1 MAKQSI
7 NLGSSANDGGGTTLR
22 AGGDIV
28 NDNFNELYTALGDG
42 SALQIAISGS
52 PSSGDSLVWNGSNF
66 VPTSPT
72 ELGNVVEDTTPQL
85 GGNLDVNAKQ
95 IVSVSNNNIVIAPN
109 GSGSIVLDGQS
120 WPQADGSA
128 NQVLKTDGS
137 GQLSYG
143 NVEAVVNID
152 GATDLTGNTLATTD
166 QLLASDGGSE
176 GRVTLAQLDTL
187 FSGTT
192 QTLTNKTL
200 GSVSNG
206 NIDITPNGSGKV
218 RLDGADG
225 ALVESGSIEL
235 RNSGTQSKIDFFCES
250 SNAHYTRLQSAA
262 HSAYAG
268 NVTLTL
274 PPATDTLVGKATTDT
289 LTNKTISG
297 SGNTLSNIANS
308 SLTNSAVTIG
318 STSLSLGASQTT
330 FAGLASVTSTA
341 FVGGISNTGSAGT
354 TGGITAST
362 SSSGYTADNTN
373 PGTSSAQRA
382 KVSKSIAS
390 GSLTK
395 DGSTSNSFGAV
406 SAVFNSSDTSLN
418 KGTLTFAIKI
428 TPAGG
433 STTSFVPTFASFA
446 VSINFNSIALDP
458 SIVAAFTSG
467 TLTPGSTKTAEY
479 SVEDALT
486 MIDGVRNFTVTVTPS
501 VVIAGTDDNT
511 SYTATVDMF
520 FTAAADRSINIASG
534 SMPEVDVLKATD
546 LMRAPVVSLATK
558 ESINPTNGLVCYDST
573 NDKLQVYTGGNWV
586 NLH

>member
-28 NDNFNELYTALGDG
+28 NDNFNELYTALGNG
-42 SALQIAISGS
+42 TALQISLGS
-52 PSSGDSLVWNGSNF
+52 PSTGDVLTYNGSIFTTATPSTLSNI
-66 VPTSPT
+66 
-72 ELGNVVEDTTPQL
+72 VEDTTPQL

-95 IVSVSNNNIVIAPN
+95 IISASNNNIVIAPN

-152 GATDLTGNTLATTD
+152 GANDLESATLAVGD
-166 QLLASDGGSE
+166 KFLVSDGGTE
-176 GRVTLAQLDTL
+176 GRALLSQVDTL
-187 FSGTT
+187 FTSTT

-200 GSVSNG
+200 TTPVIASLK
-206 NIDITPNGSGKV
+206 PNGS
-218 RLDGADG
+218 
-225 ALVESGSIEL
+225 
-235 RNSGTQSKIDFFCES
+235 T
-250 SNAHYTRLQSAA
+250 
-262 HSAYAG
+262 
-268 NVTLTL
+268 TLTM
-274 PPATDTLVGKATTDT
+274 PAATDTLVGKATTDT
-289 LTNKTISG
+289 LTNKSISG
-297 SGNTLSNIANS
+297 STNTLTNIPNSAITNS
-308 SLTNSAVTIG
+308 SVTIG
-318 STSLSLGASQTT
+318 STAVALGATVTT
-330 FAGLASVTSTA
+330 YAGLSSVTSTN
-341 FVGGISNTGSAGT
+341 FVGDITGGITTTGTAGT
-354 TGGITAST
+354 NGGITAST

-373 PGTSSAQRA
+373 SGTATGQRT
-382 KVSKSIAS
+382 KISKTIAS

-406 SAVFNSSDTSLN
+406 SAVFNSADKTLN
-418 KGTLTFAIKI
+418 KGELTFRIKI

-433 STTSFVPTFASFA
+433 STTSFVPTFASFGVA
-446 VSINFNSIALDP
+446 INFNSVALDP

-479 SVEDALT
+479 AIEDTLT
-486 MIDGVRNFTVTVTPS
+486 MIDGVNNFTVTVTPS

-511 SYTATVDMF
+511 SYSATIDMF
-520 FTAAADRSINIASG
+520 FTAAADRSINIDNG
-534 SMPEVDVLKATD
+534 TMPIVDVLKATD

-558 ESINPTNGLVCYDST
+558 ESTAAENGLVVYDST
-573 NDKLQVYTGGNWV
+573 NDKLQVYSGGNWV

>member
-42 SALQIAISGS
+42 TDLKISLGS
-52 PSSGDSLVWNGSNF
+52 PSTGDVLAWNGSIFTKSTPSTLANI
-66 VPTSPT
+66 
-72 ELGNVVEDTTPQL
+72 VEDTTPQL

-152 GATDLTGNTLATTD
+152 GANDLESATLAVGD
-166 QLLASDGGSE
+166 KFLVSDGGTE
-176 GRVTLAQLDTL
+176 GRALLSQVDTL
-187 FSGTT
+187 FASTAQT
-192 QTLTNKTL
+192 LSNKTLTNPILSPTA
-200 GSVSNG
+200 
-206 NIDITPNGSGKV
+206 TTAGKV
-218 RLDGADG
+218 EFLEGTNNGTNKATLIGPASTAD
-225 ALVESGSIEL
+225 
-235 RNSGTQSKIDFFCES
+235 
-250 SNAHYTRLQSAA
+250 
-262 HSAYAG
+262 
-268 NVTLTL
+268 VTLTL
-274 PPATDTLVGKATTDT
+274 PAATDTLVGKATTDT
-289 LTNKTISG
+289 LTNKSISG
-297 SGNTLSNIANS
+297 STNTLTNIPNSAITNS
-308 SLTNSAVTIG
+308 SVTIG
-318 STSLSLGASQTT
+318 GTAVALGATVTT
-330 FAGLASVTSTA
+330 YTGLSSVTSTN
-341 FVGGISNTGSAGT
+341 FVGDITGGITTTGSAGT

-382 KVSKSIAS
+382 KVTKNIAS

-406 SAVFNSSDTSLN
+406 SAIFNSSDKTLN

-428 TPAGG
+428 TPVGG
-433 STTSFVPTFASFA
+433 STTSFVPTFASFG
-446 VSINFNSIALDP
+446 VSINFNSVATDP

-467 TLTPGSTKTAEY
+467 TLTPGTTKTAEY
-479 SVEDALT
+479 SIEDSLT
-486 MIDGVRNFTVTVTPS
+486 MIDGVNNFTVTVTPS
-501 VVIAGTDDNT
+501 VVIGGTDDNT
-511 SYTATVDMF
+511 SYTATVDVF
-520 FTAAADRSINIASG
+520 FTAAADRSINIDNG
-534 SMPEVDVLKATD
+534 TMPIVDVLKAVSYTH
-546 LMRAPVVSLATK
+546 LTLPTTTPV
-558 ESINPTNGLVCYDST
+558 
-573 NDKLQVYTGGNWV
+573 
-586 NLH
+586 

>member
-7 NLGSSANDGGGTTLR
+7 NLGSSANDGGGSTLR

-28 NDNFNELYTALGDG
+28 NDNFSELYTALGDG
-42 SALQIAISGS
+42 TDLKISLGS
-52 PSSGDSLVWNGSNF
+52 PSTGDVLAWNGSIFTKSTPSTLANI
-66 VPTSPT
+66 
-72 ELGNVVEDTTPQL
+72 VEDTTPQL

-109 GSGSIVLDGQS
+109 GSGAIVLDGQT

-137 GQLSYG
+137 GNLTYG

-152 GATDLTGNTLATTD
+152 GANDLESATLAVGD
-166 QLLASDGGSE
+166 KFLVSDGGTE
-176 GRVTLAQLDTL
+176 GRALLSQVDTL
-187 FSGTT
+187 FTSTT
-192 QTLTNKTL
+192 QTLSNKTL
-200 GSVSNG
+200 TNPILSP
-206 NIDITPNGSGKV
+206 TATTAGKV
-218 RLDGADG
+218 EFLEGTNNGTNKATLIGPASTAD
-225 ALVESGSIEL
+225 V
-235 RNSGTQSKIDFFCES
+235 T
-250 SNAHYTRLQSAA
+250 
-262 HSAYAG
+262 
-268 NVTLTL
+268 VTL
-274 PPATDTLVGKATTDT
+274 PAATDTLVGKATTDT
-289 LTNKTISG
+289 LTNKTIAG
-297 SGNTLSNIANS
+297 SANTLSAIANS
-308 SLTNSAVTIG
+308 SLTNSSVTIG
-318 STSLSLGASQTT
+318 STAVALGATVTT
-330 FAGLASVTSTA
+330 YTGLASVTSTN
-341 FVGGISNTGSAGT
+341 FVGDITGGITTTGSAGT

-382 KVSKSIAS
+382 KVTKNIAS

-395 DGSTSNSFGAV
+395 DGSTSNSFGAL

-428 TPAGG
+428 TPVGG
-433 STTSFVPTFASFA
+433 STTSFVPTFASFG

-458 SIVAAFTSG
+458 SIVAAYTSS
-467 TLTPGSTKTAEY
+467 TLVPSGTKTAEY

-501 VVIAGTDDNT
+501 VVIGSSDDNT
-511 SYTATVDMF
+511 SYVATVDVF
-520 FTAAADRSINIASG
+520 FTAAADRSINIDNG
-534 SMPEVDVLKATD
+534 SMPEVDVLKASD
-546 LMRAPVVSLATK
+546 LMRAPTVSLATK
-558 ESINPTNGLVCYDST
+558 ESINPINGLVVYDTT